1 MNLVKKEQFAAAI
14 QRLGRTAVFN
24 RMKPG
29 GALNHAI
36 HDGKI
41 DIDDL
46 KVREFMGANGY
57 DPVTGRAMARELN
70 QGSKGGRH
78 PGGRKQELAA
88 ALVVNQPSIS
98 SGDINPSAWLDMT
111 IREAVEQFGTD
122 VAFKDWANAAYK
134 LVQLRGMEEE
144 QARKRSDYILREHAE
159 SLISMIDGLHKAML
173 TDVVTNMANSAINL
187 TKANADRNAI
197 ENDMR
202 NTIER
207 TIKIA
212 KEQAIRKLRNA

>member
-14 QRLGRTAVFN
+14 QRLGRTAVLN

-29 GALNHAI
+29 RELSHAI

-41 DIDDL
+41 DIDDP

-57 DPVTGRAMARELN
+57 DPVTGRAINSELKN
-70 QGSKGGRH
+70 GRGR
-78 PGGRKQELAA
+78 PVGGRKQELAA
-88 ALVVNQPSIS
+88 ALTVNQPSIS
-98 SGDINPSAWLDMT
+98 AGDINPSAWLDMT
-111 IREAVEQFGTD
+111 IRDAVEQFGTD